1 MFSALK
7 RFFGA
12 DPNKPSVSMR
22 RGQIFQWR
30 RGLKL
35 QASEDTQLA
44 LPGELMRE
52 DEKIGS
58 IIEVDDDAEIGF
70 RQRPD
75 GSFEAIILR
84 LRTGHSVEL
93 HRSSDA
99 VLLADDDRERIFYVL
114 SDGGTAS

>member
-1 MFSALK
+1 MLSALK
-7 RFFGA
+7 RFLGA

-22 RGQIFQWR
+22 RGQIFRWR

-44 LPGELMRE
+44 LPGELVR
-52 DEKIGS
+52 DEEQIGS

-75 GSFEAIILR
+75 GSFEAIILS
-84 LRTGHSVEL
+84 LRAGHAVAL

-99 VLLADDDRERIFYVL
+99 VLLAEDDRERIFFVV
-114 SDGGTAS
+114 SDSTA